1 MINEFLKSRIEDAK
15 TLVQKLNETYEYVSI
30 LGNYVKTKKALV
42 TTVSSSIDELDNECG
57 FVIKVYKDG
66 HYSEY
71 SCDDI
76 RGLHAEDVIDAITV
90 STPFAASI
98 PCLKENKHV
107 ESYTREDSSSLTDE
121 EIYQR
126 LNAIK
131 EYAHAKD
138 PKVIQVGCVFMKRET
153 SKIFVSTNKCLDQ
166 KYDWC
171 NAMMQVVVRDGDN
184 IKMNFTG
191 EGEVDSQ
198 LVLDKI
204 DADKDEVIDIALKL
218 LNARPIE
225 AGTYDIIC
233 DPAVAGLIAHEAF
246 GHGVE
251 MDMFVKERAK
261 AVQYVGKR
269 VASDVVNM
277 YDGAA
282 SCVSAASYFFDDDGV
297 EAGKTNIIKNG
308 ILQTGISDCLSAME
322 LGTTP
327 TGNGRRESYKRK
339 VYTRMTNTF
348 FDAGNDSVEDMIK
361 SIKHGYYLCQSSN
374 GMEDPKNWQIQCTAG
389 YGIEIVDGKLT
400 DHIVAPV
407 VISGSVVEL
416 LNSISMVSKDVH
428 IFGTGMCGKG
438 HKEWVFVS
446 DGGPYLK
453 GKAKLS

>member
-15 TLVQKLNETYEYVSI
+15 TLVQELNETYEYVSI
-30 LGNYVKTKKALV
+30 LGNYVKTKKALI

-76 RGLHAEDVIDAITV
+76 RGLHAENVIDAITI
-90 STPFAASI
+90 STPFATSI

-107 ESYTREDSSSLTDE
+107 ESFAREDSSSLRDE

-218 LNARPIE
+218 LNASPIE

-282 SCVSAASYFFDDDGV
+282 SCVSAASYFF
-297 EAGKTNIIKNG
+297 EI
-308 ILQTGISDCLSAME
+308 
-322 LGTTP
+322 
-327 TGNGRRESYKRK
+327 GRAH
-339 VYTRMTNTF
+339 V
-348 FDAGNDSVEDMIK
+348 
-361 SIKHGYYLCQSSN
+361 
-374 GMEDPKNWQIQCTAG
+374 
-389 YGIEIVDGKLT
+389 
-400 DHIVAPV
+400 
-407 VISGSVVEL
+407 
-416 LNSISMVSKDVH
+416 
-428 IFGTGMCGKG
+428 
-438 HKEWVFVS
+438 
-446 DGGPYLK
+446 
-453 GKAKLS
+453 